1 MTIPRMAQNVV
12 ELPRRGRGRP
22 SPSADAAYRA
32 NVASWCALILEI
44 NSSMDFSVGARGW
57 CYILENRNALRKGDF
72 DVAEKLITD
81 CRKSGDLPLDICA
94 EDDARETIGLEEIT
108 GNTLE
113 EEAESW
119 IDHLRNHA
127 HESYTPISFWDD
139 LDTYVEM
146 GVEKLDLRNLFEP
159 ACKEFYVPLTNFKG
173 WSDLNARANMMR
185 RFKQREGEGK
195 KCVLLLCTDLDP
207 GGLDQANKMRK
218 NLEDLSRAVG
228 WSPKNLVIIRFGL
241 DAKFINRHRLTW
253 IDNLE
258 TGSGLQLDDPDH
270 ADFAKPYVQSYIA
283 QFGVRKCEANAL
295 VVAPEIGRRLCRDAI
310 LRHIPAD
317 APAEHQRKLDR
328 VRLQLRRAIRKQ
340 LP

>member
-1 MTIPRMAQNVV
+1 MLTFTKTSAAMTTLSI
-12 ELPRRGRGRP
+12 ELPRRRRGRP
-22 SPSADAAYRA
+22 SPSADASYRTQ
-32 NVASWCALILEI
+32 VASWCALILEI
-44 NSSMDFSVGARGW
+44 KSSMDFSVGARGW

-94 EDDARETIGLEEIT
+94 EDDARETIGLQENIT
-108 GNTLE
+108 NNTVKQ
-113 EEAESW
+113 EAADW
-119 IDHLRNHA
+119 IDHLRHHA
-127 HESYTPISFWDD
+127 HKSYTPISFWDD

-146 GVEKLDLRNLFEP
+146 GVEKHDLRNLFEP
-159 ACKEFYVPLTNFKG
+159 VACEEFYVPLTNFKG

-218 NLEDLSRAVG
+218 NLEDLARAVG
-228 WSPKNLVIIRFGL
+228 WSPENLV
-241 DAKFINRHRLTW
+241 T
-253 IDNLE
+253 
-258 TGSGLQLDDPDH
+258 
-270 ADFAKPYVQSYIA
+270 
-283 QFGVRKCEANAL
+283 L
-295 VVAPEIGRRLCRDAI
+295 VVLPEIGRQLCRDAI
-310 LRHIPAD
+310 LRFIPAD
-317 APAEHQRKLDR
+317 APEKYRRTLDR